1 MKAQALWALAL
12 AAACA
17 AMAPA
22 WRDPALAQ
30 AWLTLAALCG
40 G

>member
-1 MKAQALWALAL
+1 MKPQALWALAL
-12 AAACA
+12 AAGCA
-17 AMAPA
+17 ALAPA

-30 AWLTLAALCG
+30 AWLALATLCG